1 MDINERK
8 TYPQKDNSVKKII
21 KRACDSNGEDLIR
34 LMEWAKQQA
43 ESDTPLG
50 KFSIPEAPKDEF
62 AIIMAKVENRGIEPK
77 LMDDLDEEEKKA
89 FDYREILNTRMELEQ
104 WEEKKL
110 IAQKEASVLPL
121 SNCKKDHPFQP
132 LEAVGIAAACFFMV
146 TLVMFLRPGIDVVGQ
161 KEYRYH
167 SRVREEGKDNVVWNN
182 QEDYITD
189 KSSLEKAY
197 DEIKE
202 KLGIAVLKL
211 NYIPESMKLS
221 KIIIENGH
229 AKLKF
234 LYKDTYVYMIEVLYP
249 VDDTYSRF
257 SDREIYKVIKNDW
270 INKKIT
276 VSKNEVSTEQYEY
289 SAYIEIDNAYYYFEG
304 IMEENEFFE
313 IIENLSLEQ

>member
-50 KFSIPEAPKDEF
+50 KSSIPEAPKDEF

-132 LEAVGIAAACFFMV
+132 LEAVGIAVACFFMV

-167 SRVREEGKDNVVWNN
+167 SRVVEDKGIIWNN

-189 KSSLEKAY
+189 KSRLEEAY
-197 DEIKE
+197 DEIRE
-202 KLGIAVLKL
+202 KLGVSILKL
-211 NYIPESMKLS
+211 NYIPTDMIFSKLYI
-221 KIIIENGH
+221 KDGH
-229 AKLKF
+229 ALLEF
-234 LYKDTYVYMIEVLYP
+234 NYGDGHVYILSVLYP
-249 VDDTYSRF
+249 IDNSDFRA
-257 SDREIYKVIKNDW
+257 SDRDEYMSIFNEW
-270 INKKIT
+270 IEKDIIIQRNKL
-276 VSKNEVSTEQYEY
+276 SDNNFEY
-289 SAYIEIDNAYYYFEG
+289 NAYFEKDNSYYYLQA
-304 IMEENEFFE
+304 IMDEKEFIN
-313 IIENLSLEQ
+313 IIEDLTLEE

>member
-50 KFSIPEAPKDEF
+50 KSSIPEAPKDEF

-146 TLVMFLRPGIDVVGQ
+146 SLVMFLRPRIDVVGQ

-167 SRVREEGKDNVVWNN
+167 FRVVEDKGIIWNN

-202 KLGIAVLKL
+202 KLGVAILKL
-211 NYIPESMKLS
+211 NYIPRNMKLS
-221 KIIIENGH
+221 KVIIEGEH
-229 AKLKF
+229 AKLRF
-234 LYKDTYVYMIEVLYP
+234 SYNDTYVYMIEVLYP
-249 VDDTYSRF
+249 VDNSDSRF
-257 SDREIYKVIKNDW
+257 SDREIYKVIKNEWLDKE
-270 INKKIT
+270 IP
-276 VSKNEVSTEQYEY
+276 VLKNEVSSELYEY
-289 SAYIEIDNAYYYFEG
+289 NAYLEIDNAYYYFEG
-304 IMEENEFFE
+304 VMEETEFFE
-313 IIENLSLEQ
+313 IIENLSLE